1 MDEAIR
7 GMIEGNIRD
16 HGFHFYMVKGGLLPR
31 FIYSIGLSGLIGRE
45 LILPGA
51 LYFSDAEAIEIFTA
65 VSAKLR
71 ECGVSESV
79 ELDRFGV
86 FSLGRVDES
95 WADSLM
101 LGCSDYFGGHG
112 FEAVQIV
119 PDADR
124 MTCDVPDMS
133 YAHSPDSDLPWKW
146 ITVPWGFQVPEDS
159 TAITNIDSL
168 QGYLMTECVR
178 WEDGAWEIFSGSGPD
193 VAEADMRSV
202 PLALLLAE
210 DPTLEVV
217 VDLKIGEGV
226 WRTYEDQVWHE
237 WKSRSGGTS
246 SPS

>member
-1 MDEAIR
+1 MDAAIR
-7 GMIEGNIRD
+7 ELIEHNIRE

-51 LYFSDAEAIEIFTA
+51 LYFSDEEAIEIFAA

-71 ECGVSESV
+71 DCGVAKTV
-79 ELDRFGV
+79 EIERFGR
-86 FSLGRVDES
+86 FSLGRVEKS
-95 WADSLM
+95 WAGSLM
-101 LGCSDYFGGHG
+101 LGCSDYFGEDG
-112 FEAVQIV
+112 FEAVQII
-119 PDADR
+119 PDDDQ

-133 YAHSPDSDLPWKW
+133 CLHSPGSDLPWKW
-146 ITVPWGFQVPEDS
+146 ISVPWGFEVPEDS
-159 TAITNIDSL
+159 TAVTNIDSL

-178 WEDGAWEIFSGSGPD
+178 WEVGAWEIFSGAGPD
-193 VAEADMRSV
+193 VVEADMRCV
-202 PLALLLAE
+202 PLALLLAV

-237 WKSRSGGTS
+237 WKSRGGEAS